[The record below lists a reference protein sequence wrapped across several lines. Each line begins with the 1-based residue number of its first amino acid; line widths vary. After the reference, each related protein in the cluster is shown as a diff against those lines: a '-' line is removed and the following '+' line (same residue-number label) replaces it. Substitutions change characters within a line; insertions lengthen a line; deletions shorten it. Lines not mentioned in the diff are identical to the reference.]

1 MSTPLPGPVY
11 KIYIYIYIYA
21 LCIYGVSYR
30 EGCVCIEFWRS
41 REITRHMSDGR
52 VKGCAVLVVGGWYD
66 CEDPRGPFATFYQ
79 TAQVRALV
87 TPPTDLTPCML
98 QYAV

>member
-1 MSTPLPGPVY
+1 
-11 KIYIYIYIYA
+11 
-21 LCIYGVSYR
+21 
-30 EGCVCIEFWRS
+30 
-41 REITRHMSDGR
+41 MSDGR